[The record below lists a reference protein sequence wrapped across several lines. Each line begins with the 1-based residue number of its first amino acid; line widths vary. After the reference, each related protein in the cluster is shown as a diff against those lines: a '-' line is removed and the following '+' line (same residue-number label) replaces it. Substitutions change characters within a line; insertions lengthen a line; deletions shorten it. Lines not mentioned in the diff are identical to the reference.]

1 MFLLNDGC
9 QPHAYLSGLPGKK
22 FIRHALF
29 FLMEIGVHIR
39 ISVTVLPK
47 EHIQV
52 KGQVRGIFQPHFFPV
67 CLLCGHLRPLCLL
80 FFRGRDWLL
89 DRQDFPGNADKLLRV
104 LKLLP
109 VFLHKVC
116 GKVSKIFF
124 AKPAEKELPRKNVI
138 DIALVITE
146 GTVQRQSHELAFL
159 ITDHGNRVI
168 VRVNSLNVPADSGLQ
183 CLQTF
188 ANIHRIG
195 NFPMLHH

>member
-1 MFLLNDGC
+1 M
-9 QPHAYLSGLPGKK
+9 PP
-22 FIRHALF
+22 
-29 FLMEIGVHIR
+29 
-39 ISVTVLPK
+39 VL
-47 EHIQV
+47 Q
-52 KGQVRGIFQPHFFPV
+52 
-67 CLLCGHLRPLCLL
+67 
-80 FFRGRDWLL
+80 GRDRLL

-116 GKVSKIFF
+116 GKVCKIFL
-124 AKPAEKELPRKNVI
+124 AKPAEKEIPGNNII

-146 GTVQRQSHELAFL
+146 STVQGKPHIFAVI
-159 ITDHGNRVI
+159 ITDQGNRVL

-195 NFPMLHH
+195 DFPRLYH